1 MATTLNFVAD
11 LTFECTYPVD
21 NGLRHISLTVHK
33 VQRTVFL
40 HMQDED
46 WYTCVNDVEVP
57 HRMLRCTGSKNAK
70 AKSLRELTRGKT

>member
-1 MATTLNFVAD
+1 MATALNFVAD

-70 AKSLRELTRGKT
+70 AKSLRELARGKT